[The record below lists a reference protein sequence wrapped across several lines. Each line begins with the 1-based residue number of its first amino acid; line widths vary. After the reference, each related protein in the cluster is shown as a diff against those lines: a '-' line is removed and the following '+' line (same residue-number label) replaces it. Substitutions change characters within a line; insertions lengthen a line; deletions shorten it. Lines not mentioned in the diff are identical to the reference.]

1 MALEVAVR
9 RYVRT
14 LVVIVVLVTLAS
26 LVLGFQTFKIG
37 GFERGSDS
45 ILGLNLGLD
54 LRGGIDL
61 RYQAVDPLT
70 GEPFAP
76 REDEMTALKRM
87 IEERVN
93 VSGLGRPNIQI
104 LGGDRLLIQIPGLS
118 DPARAKALIGETA
131 QLVYKQ
137 RKLKVGSA
145 VTEISLDDVLS
156 AGVTALG
163 EDVLATSTAATST
176 VATATP
182 IAATSTDSTA
192 TSTEE
197 DLSADQEPPS
207 VPILTLEFTE
217 EAAEVF
223 AGVVDRMRLSLA
235 PVPGS
240 EERLPGSGEI
250 LPGTGDVYPNILEMQ
265 VGTGTSTLL
274 AITYASVV
282 RVPGLGAVPLG
293 GEPYIKRLGTSA
305 TFSINLLG
313 ALVDMET
320 ALSIFEGDPEVSFTE
335 VLGRVDEEIGLTGE
349 DMSRAYAGTNRN
361 TGLPIVNIEFNSE
374 GTGKFSEITTQLYN
388 SLDLLVI
395 FLDDKELVASSV
407 RSPITAGVAFIEGPN
422 FTFERVRDIALLLEA
437 GRLPIP
443 IELIQER
450 DVDAILGADSLARSV
465 VAGLVGLAL
474 VLLFMVLYYRAA
486 GVVAAFALVIYALLV
501 LAIFK
506 VIGVTLELSGVA
518 AAILSIGMAV
528 DANILIFERMK
539 EELRA
544 GRTLLSSI
552 NIGFNR
558 AWPAIRDSNV
568 STLITCG
575 ILFWFADTLGATI
588 VQSFA
593 ATLAIG
599 VAISMFSAITVSRTF
614 LRLLAASPVGKRLGL
629 FVPSRGQDLPQL
641 QRGAEAV

>member
-1 MALEVAVR
+1 MR

-14 LVVIVVLVTLAS
+14 LVVIAVLVTLAS
-26 LVLGFQTFKIG
+26 LALGFKTIKIG
-37 GFERGSDS
+37 GFERGSES

-61 RYQAVDPLT
+61 RYQAIDPFT
-70 GEPFAP
+70 GEPFTP
-76 REDEMTALKRM
+76 QGDEMKALQRR

-93 VSGLGRPNIQI
+93 ASGLGRPNIQI
-104 LGGDRLLIQIPGLS
+104 LGGDRLLIQLPGLS
-118 DPARAKALIGETA
+118 DPARAKAMIGETA

-137 RKLKVGSA
+137 RKLNVGSA
-145 VTEISLDDVLS
+145 ITDISVDDILS
-156 AGVTALG
+156 ASVFAQG
-163 EDVLATSTAATST
+163 EDVLTATTSTATAPTLTEGPVTSTEAAATSPD
-176 VATATP
+176 ATAT
-182 IAATSTDSTA
+182 TTA
-192 TSTEE
+192 F
-197 DLSADQEPPS
+197 EPP
-207 VPILTLEFTE
+207 PIPVLRLEFTE

-235 PVPGS
+235 PVPGT
-240 EERLPGSGEI
+240 EERLPGSGE
-250 LPGTGDVYPNILEMQ
+250 LVPGTGDVYPNILEIS
-265 VGTGTSTLL
+265 VGADTSTLL
-274 AITYASVV
+274 SITYAPVL

-293 GEPYIKRLGTSA
+293 GEPIIKRFGNT
-305 TFSINLLG
+305 TQFSINLLG
-313 ALVDMET
+313 ALIDMEG
-320 ALSIFEGDPEVSFTE
+320 ARSIFEGEPDLFFTE
-335 VLGRVDEEIGLTGE
+335 VIGRLDEDIGLTGE

-374 GTGKFSEITTQLYN
+374 GTGKFGEITTRLYDTN
-388 SLDLLVI
+388 DLLVI
-395 FLDDKELVASSV
+395 LLDDKELVASSV
-407 RSPITAGVAFIEGPN
+407 RSPITAGVGFIEGPD
-422 FTFERVRDIALLLEA
+422 FTFDRVRDIALLLEA

-486 GVVAAFALVIYALLV
+486 GVVAALALVIYAILV

-614 LRLLAASPVGKRLGL
+614 LRLLAASPVGKRLGM
-629 FVPSRGQDLPQL
+629 FVPSGGADLPQL
-641 QRGAEAV
+641 KREAEAV